1 MPAFLV
7 DTQKKA
13 AAAWIAR
20 SLFRRPMPE
29 GYATREDAIKAIC
42 GKLTRFRRMSGIYA
56 GLLVADY
63 NKKMHNVE
71 NIGTCGH

>member
-1 MPAFLV
+1 MLAHYSEDLC
-7 DTQKKA
+7 
-13 AAAWIAR
+13 
-20 SLFRRPMPE
+20 RRA
-29 GYATREDAIKAIC
+29 YATREDAIKAIC